1 MQANITPGGKRPQ
14 VSPSCLFQCLINAQT
29 GEVGFST
36 NMFGNPTGRAWEKRA
51 PFVANL
57 HILLLKVDAP
67 RKTKRRRGYHYCDG
81 GRGGSGA
88 PMFLG
93 GGGRDGKL
101 ALAGCG
107 RGNWGVSLFSEMI
120 VSGNPSI
127 VSRRSTSFPY
137 HVPLSSARVIEI

>member
-1 MQANITPGGKRPQ
+1 MVLHRP
-14 VSPSCLFQCLINAQT
+14 VECTAQI

-36 NMFGNPTGRAWEKRA
+36 NMFGNPTSRAWETGS
-51 PFVANL
+51 FC
-57 HILLLKVDAP
+57 
-67 RKTKRRRGYHYCDG
+67 RKLTYIAAESGRPQKNQTAERLHYCDG

-93 GGGRDGKL
+93 GGGRDGKP